1 MNSNE
6 SWIVVLVQAT
16 LSALEEKLTL
26 SQSEVQQVK
35 VSVKQYESLVDSY
48 KAQVW
53 SSFHNLLIDYD
64 YEFQILLFAQKLGF
78 IKVF

>member
-1 MNSNE
+1 MNTNK
-6 SWIVVLVQAT
+6 SWIVVLLQAT
-16 LSALEEKLTL
+16 FSTLEEKLTL

-53 SSFHNLLIDYD
+53 S
-64 YEFQILLFAQKLGF
+64 
-78 IKVF
+78 